1 MRPNRDT
8 RFVVSLVLCTS
19 PATLTHEAEHWA
31 GGRSS
36 DQGYTLC
43 HWHKAMLL
51 PCELRLAMAYWCAS
65 HKPEA
70 IIWQVIISVVFSTV
84 IFWRL
89 WLFSDLTLWSQWEA
103 AGQISERLLDPF
115 GASIPWTH
123 QQRCSASGAGQQQ
136 PSEMLPSTSFYF
148 FSGKGH
154 NPQVDV
160 WILPWFRWFLS
171 SVFQCSLQLPAHQC
185 SWWPAQWL
193 ANGDWL
199 CPFCSEMF
207 SVAVTWNPESWACPT
222 QLHELPGQLHALAKT
237 GTKSKE
243 LPLKPVHTSAW
254 GWHPRCSESSGMHCR
269 QKQLLAHNSYPILF
283 LSMLP

>member
-31 GGRSS
+31 GGGSS

-115 GASIPWTH
+115 GASILWTH
-123 QQRCSASGAGQQQ
+123 QQRCSASGAGKQQ

-148 FSGKGH
+148 FQGKGTIPKLMSEFSH
-154 NPQVDV
+154 GLGDFCPPSFSALCNFQL
-160 WILPWFRWFLS
+160 ITAAGGQLS
-171 SVFQCSLQLPAHQC
+171 
-185 SWWPAQWL
+185 
-193 ANGDWL
+193 DWL
-199 CPFCSEMF
+199 METGCAHS
-207 SVAVTWNPESWACPT
+207 AV
-222 QLHELPGQLHALAKT
+222 
-237 GTKSKE
+237 
-243 LPLKPVHTSAW
+243 
-254 GWHPRCSESSGMHCR
+254 RC
-269 QKQLLAHNSYPILF
+269 F
-283 LSMLP
+283 L